1 MAMSDLEIFQNGTS
15 LHPDN
20 AGEPVYQIGKKNAE
34 GGYDVVVFDGMSK
47 KEAEARLA
55 EMQPKPPKA
64 KPVEK
69 PAVKPVAK
77 PVAKP
82 AVKPA
87 AKKKQASK
95 PAPKKQVSKP
105 APKKTKA
112 KKKPS
117 RKR

>member
-1 MAMSDLEIFQNGTS
+1 MSDLEIFQNGTS

-47 KEAEARLA
+47 KEAEAKLA

-69 PAVKPVAK
+69 PVAK
-77 PVAKP
+77 PE
-82 AVKPA
+82 VKPA

>member
-1 MAMSDLEIFQNGTS
+1 MSGLEIFQNGTS
-15 LHPDN
+15 LHPDRM
-20 AGEPVYQIGKKNAE
+20 GEPVYQIGRKNADGE
-34 GGYDVVVFDGMSK
+34 YDVVVFDGMSK

-82 AVKPA
+82 AA
-87 AKKKQASK
+87 EKKQASK
-95 PAPKKQVSKP
+95 PAPKKAK
-105 APKKTKA
+105 AKA
-112 KKKPS
+112 KKNPY